1 VNGIA
6 SALGRMIEKVQTL
19 GPEFETAKEGMNTQT
34 QAAQQINEAMKQLAE
49 AADSTKV
56 LLSEFQQAT
65 GQLTGAVQG
74 LQGEVSRFRSAV

>member
-1 VNGIA
+1 
-6 SALGRMIEKVQTL
+6 
-19 GPEFETAKEGMNTQT
+19 
-34 QAAQQINEAMKQLAE
+34 MKQLAE